1 MATLLRWIIK
11 IHTINASKNRELPE
25 TDEHFIYF
33 KRLLSYDEQQAHNIL
48 RVFNI
53 FIFPPALNSDVI
65 IRVHSSLVEIRMTSF
80 TKLEVVASNHAFMT
94 NYDRTK
100 VIIVN
105 GTVQKCRN
113 TVLIFHN
120 KLFLHNLHFY

>member
-11 IHTINASKNRELPE
+11 IHTINAGKNRELPE
-25 TDEHFIYF
+25 TDEHFVYF
-33 KRLLSYDEQQAHNIL
+33 KRLLSYDEQHAHNIL

-53 FIFPPALNSDVI
+53 FIFPPALYSDVI
-65 IRVHSSLVEIRMTSF
+65 IWVHSSLVEIRMTSF

-105 GTVQKCRN
+105 GAVKKCHN
-113 TVLIFHN
+113 TELAFHN
-120 KLFLHNLHFY
+120 TFILS